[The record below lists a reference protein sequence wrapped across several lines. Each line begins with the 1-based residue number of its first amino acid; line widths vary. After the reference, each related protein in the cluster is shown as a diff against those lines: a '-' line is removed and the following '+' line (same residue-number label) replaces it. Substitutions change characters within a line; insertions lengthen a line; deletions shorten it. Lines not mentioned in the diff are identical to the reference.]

1 MNAFRFP
8 LAPRFLSI
16 AAFLW
21 LVVACQPVPA
31 QEKDKYVSPYR
42 LKFRHPAQQLA
53 AGFQQPPWNNPHDQS
68 EVPHSRWYDRETEK
82 KFGSWGPV
90 ARQYPAPA
98 GLERRDSTWL
108 QDRVIY
114 TASLWIGT
122 PYQHHHIPA
131 WDPPAHWPWQKVA
144 YGKNSRGVDCS
155 NFSSFYYNYGLGVK
169 LDTGIHQ
176 QAERTVVRG
185 PGGRGQLRIEVIKPR
200 SYDELVKE
208 LLPGD
213 LLYIKNRK
221 GAVGH
226 VIMWLG
232 EVGVSPDGTPLVID
246 STGGNHVDSN
256 GQKIP
261 IGIHIRPMPRRSW
274 YAEDLSHAHRIIPGV
289 PRVEPGDAPP
299 PEEGGADESF
309 DRE

>member
-1 MNAFRFP
+1 MKTSCFQIVGRF
-8 LAPRFLSI
+8 
-16 AAFLW
+16 
-21 LVVACQPVPA
+21 VAIVALLLPVLLCPPVMA

-42 LKFRHPAQQLA
+42 LKFRHSAQQLA
-53 AGFQQPPWNNPHDQS
+53 AGFQQPPWNNPHEQS
-68 EVPHSRWYDRETEK
+68 ELPHSRWYDRETEK

-98 GLERRDSTWL
+98 GLERRDSIWL

-122 PYQHHHIPA
+122 PYQHHHIPD

-144 YGKNSRGVDCS
+144 YGRNSRGVDCS
-155 NFSSFYYNYGLGVK
+155 NFSSFYYNFGLGVK

-200 SYDELVKE
+200 SYEEMRRE

-221 GAVGH
+221 GVVGH
-226 VIMWLG
+226 VILWLG

-256 GQKIP
+256 GHKIP
-261 IGIHIRPMPRRSW
+261 IGVHIRPMPPRSW
-274 YAEDLSHAHRIIPGV
+274 YAEDLSHAHRIIPGYT
-289 PRVEPGDAPP
+289 RVEPGEAPP